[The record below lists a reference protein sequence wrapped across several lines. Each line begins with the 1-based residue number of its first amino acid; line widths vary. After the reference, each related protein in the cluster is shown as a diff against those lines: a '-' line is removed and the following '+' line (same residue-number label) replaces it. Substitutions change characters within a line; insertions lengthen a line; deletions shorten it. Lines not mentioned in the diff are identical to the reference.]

1 MDALRVL
8 NPMAPLA
15 SLDGIVLRPIAL
27 PVRPDWAIIFGRD
40 APLLLEIGIGNGEFL
55 AWLAKRHPDA
65 NCLGAEIAREFLIK
79 ARNRI
84 RDEGLTNVRLLPMEG
99 GQALSRLF
107 APESLSGLWLN
118 FPDPW
123 HKRRHQK
130 RRLVDEAFAW
140 LLASR
145 LCVGG
150 TFVMVTDY
158 EPYAQG
164 VLAFFSACPAYA
176 PLWETPM
183 RSELS
188 DYYDTKYARKW
199 KALGRPL
206 FYLGFRKVQS
216 VAEPDWLASV
226 YPLAALRGDEPMP
239 QVELCVGQPV
249 DWERLW
255 REVPR
260 EVLWRSKD
268 GVIVVKEAY
277 HSDERLLLDVIVAEG
292 KLTQRFFVVVHP
304 HGQGILVRLHE
315 ASHADPTK
323 GVHLAVALIA
333 KALTTLLPDAQI
345 TQTTCS
351 PSVWRELADV
361 NAGGGSSEPS

>member
-1 MDALRVL
+1 MTAEAHKAIVT
-8 NPMAPLA
+8 
-15 SLDGIVLRPIAL
+15 LDGIILRPVAL
-27 PVRPDWAIIFGRD
+27 PIRPDWSTIFGRD

-55 AWLAKRHPDA
+55 VWLAKRHPNA
-65 NCLGAEIAREFLIK
+65 NCLGAEIARKFLLK

-84 RDEGLTNVRLLPMEG
+84 RKEGLTNVRLLPMEG
-99 GQALSRLF
+99 SQALSRLF

-150 TFVMVTDY
+150 TFVMVIDY
-158 EPYAQG
+158 EPYAQE

-176 PLWETPM
+176 PLWEVPM
-183 RSELS
+183 RSELP

-206 FYLGFRKVQS
+206 FYLGFRKVRS
-216 VAEPDWLASV
+216 VAEPDWFASV
-226 YPLAALRGDEPMP
+226 YPSAALRGDEPMP
-239 QVELCVGQPV
+239 QVELHVGQPV

-255 REVPR
+255 RDVPR
-260 EVLWRSKD
+260 EVLWRSED

-277 HSDERLLLDVIVAEG
+277 QSDERLLLDVIVAEG

-304 HGQGILVRLHE
+304 HGRGLLVRLHE

-323 GVHLAVALIA
+323 GVHRAVALIA
-333 KALTTLLPDAQI
+333 KTLLRLLPDAQI
-345 TQTTCS
+345 AQTTCP
-351 PSVWRELADV
+351 PSIWRKLGEEMQAPPV
-361 NAGGGSSEPS
+361 E

>member
-1 MDALRVL
+1 
-8 NPMAPLA
+8 
-15 SLDGIVLRPIAL
+15 
-27 PVRPDWAIIFGRD
+27 
-40 APLLLEIGIGNGEFL
+40 
-55 AWLAKRHPDA
+55 
-65 NCLGAEIAREFLIK
+65 
-79 ARNRI
+79 
-84 RDEGLTNVRLLPMEG
+84 
-99 GQALSRLF
+99 
-107 APESLSGLWLN
+107 
-118 FPDPW
+118 
-123 HKRRHQK
+123 
-130 RRLVDEAFAW
+130 
-140 LLASR
+140 
-145 LCVGG
+145 
-150 TFVMVTDY
+150 
-158 EPYAQG
+158 
-164 VLAFFSACPAYA
+164 
-176 PLWETPM
+176 M

-260 EVLWRSKD
+260 EVLWRSED
-268 GVIVVKEAY
+268 DVIVVKEAY

-345 TQTTCS
+345 AQTTCL
-351 PSVWRELADV
+351 PSIWRELDICAQ
-361 NAGGGSSEPS
+361 NAEG